1 MENKKWKDELLSTS
15 FMTPER
21 WRQIER
27 MFHSALRHAPD
38 ERSAWLFKACAG
50 DEELRREIESLLA
63 EYARGGGL
71 LETAATD
78 LAADWVKERE
88 QAMVERRLGHFRL
101 QSLLGKGG
109 MGEVYLAE
117 DTRLGRK
124 VALKL
129 LPTRFSHDKERVR
142 RFELEARA
150 ASALNH
156 PNIVTIY
163 EIGEAENVRFIA
175 TEYIEGQTLR
185 ALTGRPL
192 ALDAIVHLG
201 VQMARALGVAHAAG
215 IIHRDIKPENVMAR
229 ADGLVKVLDFGLA
242 RLTPANVAQS
252 EFETDGGS
260 TPGIIL
266 GTAAYMSPEQARGE
280 TVTNAT
286 DVFSLG
292 LVFYELATGRH
303 PFQADAQR
311 GEFAAIVSE
320 PPLAPSRLNPTLP
333 AALNVLILQML
344 EKDARRR
351 PTMVEVEAA
360 VQELGGNG
368 AAVAREYPNTVAA
381 RWRLS
386 MTASARHT
394 VGREKERAELG
405 AGFASAS
412 AGRGVMLCVSG
423 EPGIGK
429 TTLVEDFLS
438 ELAASGQ
445 PCAIARG
452 RCSERLAGAEAYLP
466 FLEALDSLLDGAGR
480 ESMSRLMRLL
490 APTWYAQVAPLATG
504 DSSAARATVESLAG
518 APERMK
524 RELCVFFQEI
534 SRTRPVALFFD
545 DLHWADLS
553 TVDLIAYLAS
563 KFTALRLLLVVT
575 YRPSD
580 LLLAKH
586 PFLQLKPDLQARGAC
601 HEIALDFL
609 SREEIEQ
616 YLALEFPGHQFPAE
630 LPALIHAKTE
640 GSPLFM
646 ADLVRYLRDRQ
657 VIAHE
662 KGQWAL
668 AESAPEIERDLPES
682 VRGMVERKIAQLVP
696 EDHRLLVAASVQG
709 YEFDSAVV
717 AKALALEPAEVEE
730 RLEALERVYS
740 FVRLVEEFEFPDR
753 TLTLRYRFIHALYQ
767 NALYGS
773 LRPTRKAQLSA
784 EVAETLLAYYGGRSS
799 AVASELAML
808 FQAARDFARAA
819 ECFLE
824 AAEQAARLSTNK
836 EAVAL
841 ARRGLDALKLSPETS
856 ERARLE
862 LRLQLILGPALMSTV
877 GYGAT
882 EVEAIYIRAREL
894 CRQVGETP
902 QLFPVIWG
910 LYQYW
915 LARADYETCRELGQ
929 QLLALAQRLQDPAF
943 LLLAHHSLANTF
955 GFAGDFEASRRH
967 LEQEMLIYVPEQHHS
982 LAAHYG
988 GYDPGAMCRSGLAMM
1003 LWRLG
1008 YPDQAYQRS
1017 LEGIALAREISH
1029 NSSIA
1034 LALIFGGVVH
1044 QHCQDAEQT
1053 RQRAEAAIALATEQE
1068 HSSWLAFGMAL
1079 RGWALTRQGQAE
1091 EGIVQ
1096 LRQGVAG
1103 WKATCLGC
1111 LHPYFLALLA
1121 EAYAKIGQ
1129 GEEARATLDEA
1140 LAITEQTHEGF
1151 AEAELHRLKGELL
1164 SDSAEAEACFHLA
1177 IEIARR
1183 QKAKS
1188 FELRAALSL
1197 SRLWKQQGKRA
1208 EASALLVEIYGWF
1221 TEGFD
1226 TADLQEAKALLDGL
1240 S

>member
-1 MENKKWKDELLSTS
+1 
-15 FMTPER
+15 MTPER

-27 MFHSALRHAPD
+27 IFHSALRYEPD
-38 ERSAWLFKACAG
+38 ERSVWLVEACAG
-50 DEELRREIESLLA
+50 DEALRREIESLLT
-63 EYARGGGL
+63 EYERGGGL
-71 LETAATD
+71 LETAAAD
-78 LAADWVKERE
+78 LAADWVKEQE
-88 QAMVERRLGHFRL
+88 QAVVEQRFGHFRL
-101 QSLLGKGG
+101 HSLLGKGG

-129 LPTRFSHDKERVR
+129 LPVRFSQDKERVR

-163 EIGEAENVRFIA
+163 EIGEAGGTRFIA

-185 ALTGRPL
+185 ALTGKPL
-192 ALDAIVHLG
+192 ALDAIARLG
-201 VQMARALGVAHAAG
+201 QQMARALGVAHAAG
-215 IIHRDIKPENVMAR
+215 IIHRDIKPENIMVR
-229 ADGLVKVLDFGLA
+229 ADGLVKVLVFGLA
-242 RLTPANVAQS
+242 RLAPANVTPL
-252 EFETDGGS
+252 EYETDGGS

-280 TVTNAT
+280 AAPPAT

-292 LVFYELATGRH
+292 LVLYELGTGRH
-303 PFQADAQR
+303 PFQADAQH
-311 GEFAAIVSE
+311 GVFAAIISQ
-320 PPLAPSRLNPTLP
+320 PPLAPSRLNPALP
-333 AALNVLILQML
+333 AILDELILRML
-344 EKDARRR
+344 EKDARLR
-351 PTMVEVEAA
+351 PMAVEVEAA
-360 VQELGGNG
+360 IQELGRHSDETGW
-368 AAVAREYPNTVAA
+368 EYQNTVAA
-381 RWRLS
+381 PRRLFPA
-386 MTASARHT
+386 ASAPHT

-405 AGFASAS
+405 AGFASVS
-412 AGRGVMLCVSG
+412 AGRGMMLCVSG

-429 TTLVEDFLS
+429 TTLIEDFLS
-438 ELAASGQ
+438 ELAASGR

-452 RCSERLAGAEAYLP
+452 RCSERLAGTEAYLP
-466 FLEALDSLLDGAGR
+466 FLEALDGLFDGAGR
-480 ESMSRLMRLL
+480 ESMARLMTLL

-504 DSSAARATVESLAG
+504 ASSAARATAESPAG
-518 APERMK
+518 VPERIK
-524 RELCVFFQEI
+524 RELCAFFQEI
-534 SRTRPVALFFD
+534 SRTGPVALFFD
-545 DLHWADLS
+545 DLQWADLS
-553 TVDLIAYLAS
+553 TIDLIAYLAS
-563 KFTALRLLLVVT
+563 KFTALRLLLVVA

-586 PFLQLKPDLQARGAC
+586 PFLQLKLDLQARGVC

-616 YLALEFPGHQFPAE
+616 YLALEFPGHRFPVE

-646 ADLVRYLRDRQ
+646 ADLVRYLRNRQ
-657 VIAHE
+657 VIAQE

-668 AESAPEIERDLPES
+668 TESVPEIERDLPES
-682 VRGMVERKIAQLVP
+682 VRGMIERKIAQVGP

-767 NALYGS
+767 SALYGS

-784 EVAETLLAYYGGRSS
+784 EVAETLLAYYGERSS

-808 FQAARDFARAA
+808 FEAARDFGRAA
-819 ECFLE
+819 GYFLA
-824 AAEQAARLSTNK
+824 AAEQAAHVSANK

-862 LRLQLILGPALMSTV
+862 LRLQIILGPALMSTV
-877 GYGAT
+877 GYGTT

-894 CRQVGETP
+894 CQQVGETS

-929 QLLALAQRLQDPAF
+929 QLLALAQRLQDSTF
-943 LLLAHHSLANTF
+943 LLLAHHSLANTY
-955 GFAGDFEASRRH
+955 GFAGDFEASRTH
-967 LEQEMLIYVPEQHHS
+967 AEQEMLIYVPERHHS

-1008 YPDQAYQRS
+1008 YPDQAFQRS
-1017 LEGIALAREISH
+1017 LEGIALARDISH
-1029 NSSIA
+1029 TSSIA
-1034 LALIFGGVVH
+1034 LALIFEAVVH
-1044 QHCQDAEQT
+1044 QHCRDAEQT

-1068 HSSWLAFGMAL
+1068 HASWLAFGTAL
-1079 RGWALTRQGQAE
+1079 RGWALTQQGQAE

-1103 WKATCLGC
+1103 WGAFCLGC

-1121 EAYAKIGQ
+1121 EAYARIGQ
-1129 GEEARATLDEA
+1129 GEEAGATLDEA

-1164 SDSAEAEACFHLA
+1164 RDPAEAEACFHLA
-1177 IEIARR
+1177 IEIARW

-1197 SRLWKQQGKRA
+1197 SRLWKRQGKRA
-1208 EASALLVEIYGWF
+1208 EAHALLAEIYGWF
-1221 TEGFD
+1221 TEGFE
-1226 TADLQEAKALLDGL
+1226 TADLQEARALLDGQRDM
-1240 S
+1240 